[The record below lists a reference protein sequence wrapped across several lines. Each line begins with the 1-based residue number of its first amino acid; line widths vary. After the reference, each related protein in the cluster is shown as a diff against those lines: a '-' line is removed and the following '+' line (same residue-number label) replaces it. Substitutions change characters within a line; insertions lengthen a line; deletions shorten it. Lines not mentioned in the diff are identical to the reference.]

1 MISRAVFCS
10 RTPLVNGAD
19 ARAPFLVDD
28 FGLLLFFAG
37 LDENIRRIKS
47 ITSLRNT
54 PSTGTSLH
62 SSSATDLKSQPIK
75 SLTSTIADSSS
86 ESTDLTGNKLS
97 IGAISTSNNQSNGD
111 HRTVL
116 ARHLLQSTLKKIS
129 ILWMRETPV

>member
-1 MISRAVFCS
+1 MAQMREVLLWLTIS
-10 RTPLVNGAD
+10 
-19 ARAPFLVDD
+19 
-28 FGLLLFFAG
+28 GLLSFFAG
-37 LDENIRRIKS
+37 LDGNIRRIKS

-54 PSTGTSLH
+54 LSTGTSLH
-62 SSSATDLKSQPIK
+62 SSTLTDLKSQPIK

-86 ESTDLTGNKLS
+86 ESTDLNGNKLS
-97 IGAISTSNNQSNGD
+97 IGAIFTSNHQSDGD